1 MSDHICSTGC
11 KHFSHLNDADL
22 QAEFAEARHSLS
34 SSISGTSASD
44 KAGSASV
51 KHRPLPSKKAGENV
65 SHYYVPA
72 NNETIHWGYFSKVM
86 KPLLKLDSGDYATI
100 ETVTHHSNDDAD
112 RMIKG
117 DPGAESIFHWDAK
130 SKAIDRRGVG
140 PMDHPLGAGGGIGV
154 HVCTGP
160 FYINGAEPG
169 DVLEVRIIDTMQ
181 RPSANPDYRGK
192 SFGVNVAANWGF
204 QYKNLITEPKT
215 REVVTI
221 FEVDATGDQTF
232 AKAVY
237 NYRWTPQTDP
247 WGKVHPIIDYP
258 GVPVDHRTITPNY
271 DVLKGYEIPVR
282 PHFGLIG
289 VAPVEVDSVSSNPPS
304 YTGGNFDNWRMGKG
318 ATAFFPVAVPGAM
331 FSVGDPHASQGDAE
345 LCGTAIECSLTGLF
359 QFILHKKADLPG
371 TKLYGLDYP
380 LLETA
385 SELIVHGFSSPN
397 YLKEFA
403 HSQDPGAELKGS
415 LDTAM
420 TDAFNKTRRFF
431 MDTRNLSEDEAV
443 SLISISVDFGI
454 TQVVDGN
461 WGVHAIIKKN
471 IFPK

>member
-1 MSDHICSTGC
+1 MSDHICKTGC
-11 KHFSHLNDADL
+11 NHFSHLNDPDL
-22 QAEFAEARHSLS
+22 LAEFKEARHALS
-34 SSISGTSASD
+34 MSISGASTD
-44 KAGSASV
+44 KAGSSSV
-51 KHRPLPSKKAGENV
+51 KQRALPSKKDGENV

-72 NNETIHWGYFSKVM
+72 NKETIHWGYFSKVM

-100 ETVTHHSNDDAD
+100 ETLTHHSNDDAD

-117 DPGAESIFHWDAK
+117 DAGAESIFHWDAND
-130 SKAIDRRGVG
+130 KAVDRRGAG
-140 PMDHPLGAGGGIGV
+140 PMDHPVGSGGGFGV

-160 FYINGAEPG
+160 IYVNGAEPG

-181 RPSANPDYRGK
+181 RPSHNPQYKGK
-192 SFGVNVAANWGF
+192 SFGVNVAANWGL
-204 QYKNLITEPKT
+204 QYKHLLTEPKT
-215 REVVTI
+215 REVITLY
-221 FEVDATGDQTF
+221 EVDASENQTF

-247 WGKVHPIIDYP
+247 WGTVHSTIDYP
-258 GVPVDHRTITPNY
+258 GVPVDHNTVKHNY

-289 VAPVEVDSVSSNPPS
+289 VAPSEVDMVSSNPPS
-304 YTGGNFDNWRMGKG
+304 YTGGNFDNWRMGRG
-318 ATAFFPVAVPGAM
+318 ATCFFPVAVDGAM

-359 QFILHKKADLPG
+359 QFVLHKKADLPS
-371 TKLYGLDYP
+371 TKLYDLDYP
-380 LLETA
+380 LLETE

-397 YLKEFA
+397 YLREFA
-403 HSQDPGAELKGS
+403 HAADPGAELKGS

-420 TDAFNKTRRFF
+420 LDAFNKTRRFF

-443 SLISISVDFGI
+443 SLISISVDFAI

>member
-1 MSDHICSTGC
+1 MSDHICSAGC
-11 KHFSHLNDADL
+11 NHFSHLNDPDL
-22 QAEFAEARHSLS
+22 MGEFAEARKNLRTA
-34 SSISGTSASD
+34 IGGTPSAGALGL
-44 KAGSASV
+44 AGVTQRA
-51 KHRPLPSKKAGENV
+51 LPSKKAGEQVN
-65 SHYYVPA
+65 HYYVPA
-72 NNETIHWGYFSKVM
+72 NEKTVHWGFFSKKM
-86 KPLLKLDSGDYATI
+86 APLLKVESGDYVTI
-100 ETVTHHSNDDAD
+100 ETVTHHSNDDIE
-112 RMIKG
+112 RMVKG
-117 DPGAESIFHWDAK
+117 DKGVEAIFHWDAK
-130 SKAIDRRGVG
+130 SKAVDRRGMG

-160 FYINGAEPG
+160 VFINGAEPG
-169 DVLEVRIIDTMQ
+169 DVLEVRIVDTMQ
-181 RPSANPDYRGK
+181 RPSGNPDYRGK
-192 SFGVNVAANWGF
+192 TFGSNAASNWGF
-204 QYKNLITEPKT
+204 HYNNLITEPKG
-215 REVVTI
+215 REVITI
-221 FEVDATGDQTF
+221 YEVDAKGEQSW

-237 NYRWTPQTDP
+237 NYHWTPQTDP
-247 WGKVHPIIDYP
+247 FGKVHPIIDYP
-258 GVPVDHRTITPNY
+258 GVPVDKNSIKPNY

-282 PHFGLIG
+282 PHFGMIG
-289 VAPVEVDSVSSNPPS
+289 VAPVEADIVSSIPPG

-318 ATAFFPVAVPGAM
+318 ATAFFPVAVPGGM

-385 SELIVHGFSSPN
+385 SELVLHGFSVPN
-397 YLKEFA
+397 YLKELG
-403 HSQDPGAELKGS
+403 DNAETKILEKSS

-431 MDTRNLSEDEAV
+431 MDTRNLTEDEAI
-443 SLISISVDFGI
+443 SLISVSVDFGI

-461 WGVHAIIKKN
+461 WGVHAIIKKA

>member
-11 KHFSHLNDADL
+11 NHFSHLNDPDL
-22 QAEFAEARHSLS
+22 QAEFAEARSNLRMN
-34 SSISGTSASD
+34 ISGSSTE
-44 KAGSASV
+44 KAGSKSV
-51 KHRPLPSKKAGENV
+51 MHRALPSKKDGENV

-72 NNETIHWGYFSKVM
+72 NNETIHWGYFSKSM
-86 KPLLKLDSGDYATI
+86 KPILKLDSGDYATV
-100 ETVTHHSNDDAD
+100 ETLTHHSNDDAD

-117 DPGAESIFHWDAK
+117 DAGAESIFQWDAN
-130 SKAIDRRGVG
+130 SKAVDRRGAG
-140 PMDHPLGAGGGIGV
+140 PMDHPVGSGGGLGV

-160 FYINGAEPG
+160 FYINDAEPG

-181 RPSANPDYRGK
+181 RPSSNPEYKGK
-192 SFGVNVAANWGF
+192 SFGVNVAANWGL
-204 QYKNLITEPKT
+204 QYKYLLTEPKT
-215 REVVTI
+215 REVITLY
-221 FEVDATGDQTF
+221 EVDATEGQTF
-232 AKAVY
+232 AKAIY
-237 NYRWTPQTDP
+237 NYHWTPQTDP
-247 WGKVHPIIDYP
+247 WGKVHPTIDYP
-258 GVPVDHRTITPNY
+258 GVPVDHSTVKHNY
-271 DVLKGYEIPVR
+271 GILKGYEVPVR
-282 PHFGLIG
+282 PHFGLAG
-289 VAPVEVDSVSSNPPS
+289 VAPVEVDTVSSNPPS

-318 ATAFFPVAVPGAM
+318 ASAFFPVAVPGAL

-359 QFILHKKADLPG
+359 QFILHKKSDLPN

-403 HSQDPGAELKGS
+403 HCADPGAELKGS

-420 TDAFNKTRRFF
+420 LDAFNKTRRFF

-443 SLISISVDFGI
+443 SLISISVDFSI

>member
-1 MSDHICSTGC
+1 MSDHICKTGC
-11 KHFSHLNDADL
+11 NHFSHLNDPDL
-22 QAEFAEARHSLS
+22 QAEFKEARHDLS
-34 SSISGTSASD
+34 MHIRGTSTD
-44 KAGSASV
+44 KAGSSSV
-51 KHRPLPSKKAGENV
+51 KQRALPSKKEGENV
-65 SHYYVPA
+65 CHYYIPA
-72 NNETIHWGYFSKVM
+72 NKETIHWGFFSKVM
-86 KPLLKLDSGDYATI
+86 KPLLTLDSGDYATI
-100 ETVTHHSNDDAD
+100 ETLTHHSNDDAE
-112 RMIKG
+112 RMVMG
-117 DPGAESIFHWDAK
+117 DAGAESIFQWDAN
-130 SKAIDRRGVG
+130 SKAVDRRGAG
-140 PMDHPLGAGGGIGV
+140 PMDHPQGAGGGLGV

-160 FYINGAEPG
+160 IYVNGAEPG

-181 RPSANPDYRGK
+181 RPSANPKYKGK
-192 SFGVNVAANWGF
+192 SFGMNVAANWGL
-204 QYKNLITEPKT
+204 QYKHLITAPTT
-215 REVVTI
+215 REVLTLY
-221 FEVDATGDQTF
+221 EVDATGEQTF

-247 WGKVHPIIDYP
+247 WGTVHPTIDYP
-258 GVPVDHRTITPNY
+258 GVPVDPNSVTRNY

-289 VAPVEVDSVSSNPPS
+289 VAPSEVDIVSSNPPS

-318 ATAFFPVAVPGAM
+318 ATCYFPVAVAGAM

-359 QFILHKKADLPG
+359 QFILHKKADLPD
-371 TKLYGLDYP
+371 TKLFGLDYP
-380 LLETA
+380 LLETE

-403 HSQDPGAELKGS
+403 HSADPGAELKGS

-420 TDAFNKTRRFF
+420 LDAFNKTRRFF
-431 MDTRNLSEDEAV
+431 MDTRKLSEDEAV
-443 SLISISVDFGI
+443 SLISISVDFGV

-461 WGVHAIIKKN
+461 WGVHAIIKKD